1 MKANVGKGKMVITGN
16 VRGPNRPGEAL
27 EAIKEAMAAAET
39 AEEDPL
45 TNVRMPKAQMEQ
57 AEQYFNQIRDAK

>member
-1 MKANVGKGKMVITGN
+1 MVITGHA
-16 VRGPNRPGEAL
+16 RGPNRAGEAL
-27 EAIKEAMAAAET
+27 EAIREAMSAEES

-57 AEQYFNQIRDAK
+57 AEQYFNQIRGDK

>member
-1 MKANVGKGKMVITGN
+1 MVVTGN

-45 TNVRMPKAQMEQ
+45 TNVRMPKAQLEQ
-57 AEQYFNQIRDAK
+57 AEQYFNQIRDAR

>member
-1 MKANVGKGKMVITGN
+1 MLTGN
-16 VRGPNRPGEAL
+16 VRGPNKPGEAL

-45 TNVRMPKAQMEQ
+45 TNQRLPKAQLEQ
-57 AEQYFNQIRDAK
+57 AAQYFESIREGK

>member
-1 MKANVGKGKMVITGN
+1 MVITGN

-39 AEEDPL
+39 TEEDPL
-45 TNVRMPKAQMEQ
+45 TNVRMPKAQLEQ
-57 AEQYFNQIRDAK
+57 AEQYFNQIRSK